1 MNFTLANIALATNGK
16 LLNTS
21 GNSETAHCIHT
32 DSRRITKSDLAAM
45 SLATPTLFW
54 ALKGDAF
61 DGHDFVEQ
69 AIAQGADAVLI
80 GESFATSICI
90 SQRITTI
97 VVKDTA
103 QALND
108 LAMRHRSESAAR
120 VIGVTGSFGKT
131 TTREM
136 IFATLDA
143 NLPCYQSPASFN
155 NHFGVPFSLLGIER
169 THEAAVIEL
178 GASAVGE
185 IESLCKIAQPNVGVI
200 TGIGKAHVER
210 FGSVK
215 RTVQAKKEL
224 ALSIPRDGLVVLP
237 GDCEFCD
244 ELARDLNCRNVI
256 RVGLD
261 SRRNDVFPDKVRAS
275 NDEICV
281 TLDGFPFRVKASGS
295 HFAQSILSALV
306 IARHFGLSNDQ
317 LAAGLTAYVAP
328 PGRCQVKRFGNWTV
342 IDDTYNAS
350 PEAMQAACKL
360 LGNWQTRGPRV
371 LVCGDMLELGSE
383 AIRCHEETGIAAT
396 ENGLDYVLAFG
407 EFASVVTETA
417 FEAGFNPAAALAFRE
432 QSELV
437 AYLKTILCDDVMVL
451 VKASRKMRAERVVTA
466 IEAAWQEQRIRMGEL
481 SGQVH

>member
-1 MNFTLANIALATNGK
+1 MKFTLGNIALATTGK
-16 LLNTS
+16 LLNS
-21 GNSETAHCIHT
+21 SDRSETAHCIHT
-32 DSRRITKSDLAAM
+32 DSRRITKSDSAAV
-45 SLATPTLFW
+45 SRAIPTLFW
-54 ALKGDAF
+54 ALKGDTF

-90 SQRITTI
+90 SQRIATI

-108 LAMRHRSESAAR
+108 LAMWHRNQSPAR

-136 IFATLDA
+136 IFATLEA

-178 GASAVGE
+178 GASTVGE

-200 TGIGKAHVER
+200 TGIGKAHVDR
-210 FGSVK
+210 FGSLK

-224 ALSIPRDGLVVLP
+224 AQSIPRDGVIVLP

-244 ELARDLNCRNVI
+244 ELARDLDCQNIVRA
-256 RVGLD
+256 GLD
-261 SRRNDVFPDKVRAS
+261 SSKNDIFPGKVRVS
-275 NDEICV
+275 NDELCA
-281 TLDGFPFRVKASGS
+281 TLEGFSFRTKASGS
-295 HFAQSILSALV
+295 HFAQSILSAIV
-306 IARHFGLSNDQ
+306 VARHFGLSNDQ
-317 LAAGLTAYVAP
+317 IAAGLAAFVAP
-328 PGRCQVKRFGNWTV
+328 PGRCQVKRFGTWTV

-360 LGNWQTRGPRV
+360 LGNWQTFGPRV

-383 AIRCHEETGIAAT
+383 AIRCHEETAIAAT
-396 ENGLDYVLAFG
+396 ENGLDYILAFG

-417 FEAGFNPAAALAFRE
+417 IEAGFNPGASLAFRD
-432 QSELV
+432 QGELV
-437 AYLKTILCDDVMVL
+437 AYLKTILCDDVVIL
-451 VKASRKMRAERVVTA
+451 VKGSRKMRAERVVSA
-466 IEAAWQEQRIRMGEL
+466 IEATWQEQRTRMGEL
-481 SGQVH
+481 SGQAR